1 MGTKNAG
8 SSGQRINALVKGFN
22 IIEELKETGST
33 GVSDLAA
40 ALDMPTST
48 VHVHLRTLEELGYLI
63 ADDDGYRL
71 SLRFLDIGGRVRGRM
86 SVFSAARSEM
96 IDLSQETGETVGI
109 GVVENERRVELWQIE
124 GEDAINDKI
133 HVGEHTYLHW
143 TSLGKTLLASL
154 SDAEIDRIIDRQG
167 LPEATENTITDRAE
181 LFAAV
186 DGIRQQGF
194 AIEDEE
200 RKVGIRSVSV
210 PLTDVD
216 GNTVAA
222 LGINAPKNRLTP
234 PQCGE
239 YIALLK
245 RKANVIS
252 IRYNY

>member
-1 MGTKNAG
+1 MATNNTG
-8 SSGQRINALVKGFN
+8 SSGQRINALVKGFT
-22 IIEELKETGST
+22 IVEELKERGSA
-33 GVSDLAA
+33 GVSELAT

-48 VHVHLRTLEELGYLI
+48 VYVYLQTLESLDYVI
-63 ADDDGYRL
+63 VDGSEYRL
-71 SLRFLDIGGRVRGRM
+71 SLRFLDIGSRVRSRLD
-86 SVFSAARSEM
+86 VFSAARHEM

-109 GVVENERRVELWQIE
+109 GVIENDKRVELWQIE
-124 GEDAINDKI
+124 GEDAINDRI

-154 SDAEIDRIIDRQG
+154 PDEEITRIVDCQG
-167 LPEATENTITDRAE
+167 LPKATENTITDRAE
-181 LFAAV
+181 LFEEV
-186 DGIRQQGF
+186 EQINRQGF
-194 AIEDEE
+194 TIEDEE

-222 LGINAPKNRLTP
+222 LGINAPKNKMTP
-234 PQCGE
+234 QLCDE
-239 YIALLK
+239 YVAQLK

>member
-1 MGTKNAG
+1 MKSDNVG
-8 SSGQRINALVKGFN
+8 SSGQRINALIKCFN
-22 IIEELKETGST
+22 IIEELKERGSV

-48 VHVHLRTLEELGYLI
+48 VYVYLQTLEELEYVI
-63 ADDDGYRL
+63 ADEGEYRL
-71 SLRFLDIGGRVRGRM
+71 SLRFLDIGCRVRNRLD
-86 SVFSAARSEM
+86 VFSAARHEM

-109 GVVENERRVELWQIE
+109 GVVENGKRVELWQIE

-154 SDAEIDRIIDRQG
+154 SDEEIDRIVDRQG
-167 LPEATENTITDRAE
+167 LPKATENTITDRAE
-181 LFAAV
+181 LLEEV
-186 DGIRQQGF
+186 EQIRRQGF
-194 AIEDEE
+194 TIEDEE

-222 LGINAPKNRLTP
+222 LGINAPKNKMV
-234 PQCGE
+234 PQRCDE
-239 YIALLK
+239 YVSRLK

>member
-1 MGTKNAG
+1 MGTRNTG

-22 IIEELKETGST
+22 IVEELKERGSA

-48 VHVHLRTLEELGYLI
+48 VHVHLQTLEELGYVI
-63 ADDDGYRL
+63 AEGNEYRL
-71 SLRFLDIGGRVRGRM
+71 SLRFLDIGCRVRSRFD
-86 SVFSAARSEM
+86 VFSAARGEM

-109 GVVENERRVELWQIE
+109 GVVENDKRVELWQIE
-124 GEDAINDKI
+124 GEDAINDRI

-154 SDAEIDRIIDRQG
+154 PDEEIDRIVDRQG
-167 LPEATENTITDRAE
+167 LPRATENTITDRDE
-181 LFAAV
+181 LFEEV
-186 DGIRQQGF
+186 ERIRRRGYT
-194 AIEDEE
+194 IEDEE

-216 GNTVAA
+216 GDTVAA
-222 LGINAPKNRLTP
+222 LGINAPKNKLTP
-234 PQCGE
+234 QRCDE
-239 YIALLK
+239 YVARLK